1 MGGVKLDL
9 ETARKV
15 SLSELID
22 SDYTSTASIGEYT
35 IAPEIGHHGE
45 MTTVIDRVY
54 DYIIKRETTTTK
66 ELSER
71 LGIKQAQIERMVEML
86 EASHL
91 IKLKYSVVPNG
102 NIDILVVNKE
112 RERPREI
119 PHDERIK
126 GLKKVIIQDVD
137 KLESAISSM
146 EHHLQMWSSEA
157 EEKLTKGSVNEQ
169 TANNISQEAA
179 KIEKTL
185 EHVRTDMRT
194 RIASIRRRLSDMRCK
209 VHGEDCKPVESKA
222 PGEKSSGISRGLF
235 NIKNPF
241 NF

>member
-1 MGGVKLDL
+1 MDL

-22 SDYTSTASIGEYT
+22 SDYPSTASVGEYT
-35 IAPEIGHHGE
+35 VAPEIGHHGE

-54 DYIIKRETTTTK
+54 DYITKREMTTTK

-71 LGIKQAQIERMVEML
+71 LGIKQTQIEKMVEML

-112 RERPREI
+112 KERPKEI
-119 PHDERIK
+119 PHEERIK

-146 EHHLQMWSSEA
+146 EHHLQMWSTEA
-157 EEKLTKGSVNEQ
+157 EDKISKGSVNQ
-169 TANNISQEAA
+169 QAATQISQEAA

-185 EHVRTDMRT
+185 EHVRTDMST
-194 RIASIRRRLSDMRCK
+194 RIGMIRRRLSDMRCK
-209 VHGEDCKPVESKA
+209 VHGEDCKPVEGKG
-222 PGEKSSGISRGLF
+222 PGEKGSGIGRGLF